1 MSLILTKL
9 FFTILK
15 GHKKKSVSN
24 LDTDFYLFLTV
35 DPQGLEPWMQVPK
48 TWVLPLHH
56 GSLFY
61 CECKSKT
68 VL

>member
-35 DPQGLEPWMQVPK
+35 DPQGLEP
-48 TWVLPLHH
+48 
-56 GSLFY
+56 
-61 CECKSKT
+61 
-68 VL
+68 